1 MRIKIKIIA
10 VTFCFIAVTLGFMIV
25 NIITSV
31 DGLNSGEGR
40 IPSAPVFS
48 YNNLFNGKLFKEC
61 EKYSEDSFALR
72 SKFKSLTSFVKFYV
86 FKQKNVNSVY
96 LANGYMSKMDFPL
109 NEASVLNAAKK
120 FNKIYDKFLTG
131 MNVNYAVIPDKN
143 YFIAS
148 ENGYLSLDYAGMLD
162 ILRQNIISMNY
173 IDLFDSLTIDSYY
186 FTDIHWKQEKII
198 GAAAKLLSKMRNGFS
213 ASDIRYTVNRLFP
226 FRGSYYG
233 KTSFITAPDTL
244 AYLTGSMID
253 DAVVYNYQSKA
264 YSNVYEP
271 DKFKGKDGY
280 DVFLSGAVP
289 LITIEIPGSTDKKE
303 LILFRDSFGS
313 SIAPLLLEGYSK
325 ITLVD
330 LRYIYYDI
338 LDNFIDFENQDVL
351 FLYNTQI
358 LNNSYMFK

>member
-1 MRIKIKIIA
+1 
-10 VTFCFIAVTLGFMIV
+10 
-25 NIITSV
+25 
-31 DGLNSGEGR
+31 
-40 IPSAPVFS
+40 
-48 YNNLFNGKLFKEC
+48 
-61 EKYSEDSFALR
+61 
-72 SKFKSLTSFVKFYV
+72 VKFYV
-86 FKQKNVNSVY
+86 FKQKNINSVY
-96 LANGYMSKMDFPL
+96 LANGYMSKTDYPL

-148 ENGYLSLDYAGMLD
+148 EYGYLALDYTGMLD
-162 ILRQNIISMNY
+162 ILIQNLKSMNY
-173 IDLFDSLTIDSYY
+173 IDVFDSLSLESYY
-186 FTDIHWKQEKII
+186 LTDIHWKQEKII
-198 GAAAKLLSKMRNGFS
+198 GAADKLLRKMRKGFS
-213 ASDIRYTVNRLFP
+213 ASDIRYIENRLYP
-226 FRGSYYG
+226 FFGSYYDHA
-233 KTSFITAPDTL
+233 SFITAPDTL
-244 AYLTGSMID
+244 VYLTGSMID

-271 DKFKGKDGY
+271 DKFNGTDGY
-280 DVFLSGAVP
+280 NVFLSGAVP

-313 SIAPLLLEGYSK
+313 SIAPLLLQGYSK
-325 ITLVD
+325 ITLID

-338 LDNFIDFENQDVL
+338 LDDFIDFGNQDVL